1 MQRSFLIA
9 AAFAGLV
16 SACGGGSEDN
26 PPNGGN
32 GNPPPPVFRSNV
44 VCDLYIPELSNE
56 QPLHIRRVANQVQP
70 LDWSH
75 RSGRYSGFAAF
86 GRPDSVV
93 QRPEDRSISLAP
105 WDASLPHLQEMRIQ
119 IEAPLMHKSA
129 ACMLHLKHIRKD
141 ESLAT
146 LHPLRI
152 ELLTPDSAQ
161 KPLDQLYVL
170 EGFSLLWSH
179 FPLTRIHVSFLIDP
193 GKYAIPNIGEKDIQ
207 ICQSYARLFG
217 PQSAACEPARLSAA
231 GGGILAEASFPL
243 ANSIPPAFSRPDNP
257 HQLQAGF
264 YLVASQPR
272 GFETRFQE

>member
-1 MQRSFLIA
+1 
-9 AAFAGLV
+9 
-16 SACGGGSEDN
+16 
-26 PPNGGN
+26 
-32 GNPPPPVFRSNV
+32 
-44 VCDLYIPELSNE
+44 
-56 QPLHIRRVANQVQP
+56 
-70 LDWSH
+70 
-75 RSGRYSGFAAF
+75 
-86 GRPDSVV
+86 
-93 QRPEDRSISLAP
+93 
-105 WDASLPHLQEMRIQ
+105 
-119 IEAPLMHKSA
+119 MHKSA
-129 ACMLHLKHIRKD
+129 ACMLHLKHIKKD